1 MGYTDPMMVLV
12 ALLVIGLVIAVI
24 MMMSQPQQI
33 NRTVYVNDGRDHWY
47 HRWFNR
53 AEEPRFRPMLY

>member
-24 MMMSQPQQI
+24 MMMSQPQTT
-33 NRTVYVNDGRDHWY
+33 NTVYVRDGRDHWY

>member
-1 MGYTDPMMVLV
+1 MSYTDPMMVLV

-24 MMMSQPQQI
+24 MMMSQPST
-33 NRTVYVNDGRDHWY
+33 NTVYVRDDRDHWY

-53 AEEPRFRPMLY
+53 SEEPRFRPMLY